1 MKVKHI
7 INIQGPI
14 CSNREILK
22 DNIERIFLIP
32 FFKLFEIFYESFK
45 N

>member
-7 INIQGPI
+7 INIQGANG
-14 CSNREILK
+14 STKKMLK
-22 DNIERIFLIP
+22 DNIEKIFFIP
-32 FFKLFEIFYESFK
+32 YFKLFEIFYESFK